1 MELGITKPRVPAK
14 LHETHPRRKA
24 LAARASQDA
33 LRRLSDQLI
42 RTQDQERRRLAR
54 ELHDSVGQY
63 LVALKIDLEL
73 LHISQPLFPE
83 KKAEH
88 LLLEALLLTDQCLSE
103 TRSISHLLH
112 PPVLDEVGLPLAL
125 RKYIDGYVERTG
137 IHTQLDIST
146 GCDRLSPDVQTAV
159 YRMVQEG
166 LSNIHRH
173 SGSPTAEIRLER
185 EGAFVILEI
194 SDHGCGIS
202 SDKLPLCNNRRAVV
216 GVGLAGMRE
225 RVRQLG
231 GHFQLH
237 SSHQGTKLKAKL
249 PAEGRA

>member
-1 MELGITKPRVPAK
+1 MELGITKPRVSAK
-14 LHETHPRRKA
+14 LHEPHPRRQA
-24 LAARASQDA
+24 LATRETQNA

-42 RTQDQERRRLAR
+42 HTQDQERRRLAR

-88 LLLEALLLTDQCLSE
+88 LLLEALLLTDQCLTE

-125 RKYIDGYVERTG
+125 RKYIDGYVARTG
-137 IHTQLDIST
+137 IHTQLDIGT
-146 GCDRLSPDVQTAV
+146 GCDKLSPDVETAV
-159 YRMVQEG
+159 YRMVQEC

-173 SGSPTAEIRLER
+173 SGSPTAEIRLAR

-194 SDHGCGIS
+194 SDHGSGIS

-237 SSHQGTKLKAKL
+237 SNGQGTKLKAKL
-249 PAEGRA
+249 PAESRA

>member
-1 MELGITKPRVPAK
+1 MELGITKPRVSAK

-24 LAARASQDA
+24 LATRESQSA

-42 RTQDQERRRLAR
+42 NTQDQERRRLAR

-73 LHISQPLFPE
+73 LHISQLPFSE

-88 LLLEALLLTDQCLSE
+88 LLSEALLLTDQCLTE
-103 TRSISHLLH
+103 TRSIAHLLH
-112 PPVLDEVGLPLAL
+112 PPVLDEIGLPLAL
-125 RKYIDGYVERTG
+125 RAYIDGYEERTG

-146 GCDRLSPDVQTAV
+146 GCDRLSPDVETTI

-173 SGSPTAEIRLER
+173 SGSPTAEIRLAR

-194 SDHGCGIS
+194 SDHGFGIP
-202 SDKLPLCNNRRAVV
+202 SDRLPLCNSRRAVV

-231 GHFQLH
+231 GHLQLH
-237 SSHQGTKLKAKL
+237 SNDQGTKLKAKL
-249 PAEGRA
+249 LADGRA